1 MTPYQWRAGLL
12 AVLLLAASIGLREV
26 REHRYPRPEPDEPLT
41 YVTSGSALARAAL
54 GFDALVADLYWI
66 RAVQHYGR
74 ERQRPVT
81 DRKYSRLFAFVDIA
95 TTLDPHFVVAYQFGA
110 LFLAEPAPNGPG
122 RLDQAMA
129 LLEKGRRVDPTRWQ
143 FPQYLGF
150 LHYWYGGDPV
160 AAGRQFEAAARLP
173 GAPNW
178 MQTVATSMYLKGGDD
193 QAATLLLR
201 EMAQSDDRWI
211 REWARARLAGGA
223 PR

>member
-1 MTPYQWRAGLL
+1 MTLHRWWAGLL
-12 AVLLLAASIGLREV
+12 AMVLLAASVGLREI
-26 REHRYPRPEPDEPLT
+26 RERAYPRPMTDQPLT
-41 YVTSGSALARAAL
+41 WITSGSALPRAAL

-74 ERQRPVT
+74 ERQRPAV
-81 DRKYSRLFAFVDIA
+81 DRTYSRLFEFVDLT

-129 LLEKGRRVDPTRWQ
+129 LLEKGRRVDPSRWQ
-143 FPQYLGF
+143 YPQYLGF
-150 LHYWYGGDPV
+150 LHYWYAGDPV

-178 MQTVATSMYLKGGDD
+178 MQTVATSMYLKGGDG

-201 EMAQSDDRWI
+201 EMAESDDRWI
-211 REWARARLAGGA
+211 REWARARLSVGA